1 MQPGDRGEAG
11 VRRQLDKAVD
21 DLKNVNYVALSNDLK
36 AQYDTAKRFITLG
49 EQALKE
55 QNLIFAATLAD
66 KAGAIAT
73 LLLRR

>member
-1 MQPGDRGEAG
+1 MRH
-11 VRRQLDKAVD
+11 QLVKAAD
-21 DLKNVNYVALSNDLK
+21 DLAEVNYAGLSNDLK
-36 AQYDTAKRFITLG
+36 AQDHTAKRFITLS

-55 QNLIFAATLAD
+55 QNLIFAGTLAE